1 MASKILLISI
11 NRCNEP
17 YPVFPLGLAYI
28 AAALH
33 RAGHQ
38 TRLLDWQENRP
49 AIAETLAEFQPDIVG
64 ISLRNIDDV
73 LIKKRQTFFD
83 DLSGLCAEIK
93 RHTTCPII
101 LGGSGYSI
109 FPEELVALSGADFGI
124 QGQGEESLVSL
135 VSALEQKT
143 DYSNIS
149 GLVFRNA
156 DRIIMNPRRDNA
168 RLLDRLAIPERP
180 DHLIEYYLRNSSMLN
195 IQTQRGCAFRCC
207 YCTYPVIEG
216 RHYQRRA
223 PDAVAGEF
231 EALQHL
237 GARYLFIVDTV
248 FNSSVEHVAGICE
261 AILKK
266 NLKLQWGCFLH
277 PKNLTPGLMRL
288 MARAGLSHI
297 EFGSDSFCDPVLEAY
312 GKSFT
317 FDDILESSELARHEK
332 VDYCHFLICGGPGE
346 TRETLNLSFW
356 NSQRLRRSVILAVV
370 GMRIYPGTPLY
381 ERARHE
387 GSAWIGADLLKPQYY
402 LSPALTEDEVF
413 AHLHEFGRLS
423 PAWIIGDPTPLYKN
437 LSERLRAKGIV
448 GPLWNHIATMQ
459 RLSGTSR
466 TGSKSIELRPEITLP
481 DFNSL

>member
-11 NRCNEP
+11 NQCNEP

-28 AAALH
+28 ATALH

-38 TRLLDWQENRP
+38 TRLLDWQMNRP
-49 AIAETLAEFQPDIVG
+49 AIAGTLAEFQPDFVG

-93 RHTTCPII
+93 QRASCPII
-101 LGGSGYSI
+101 LGGSGFSI
-109 FPEELVALSGADFGI
+109 FPEELLSLSGADFGI
-124 QGQGEESLVSL
+124 QGEGEKSVVSL

-143 DYSNIS
+143 DYSNTA

-156 DRIIMNPRRDNA
+156 DRIIMNSRRDIV
-168 RLLDRLAIPERP
+168 RLGRQAMPERP
-180 DHLIEYYLRNSSMLN
+180 GHLVEFYLRNSAMLN
-195 IQTQRGCAFRCC
+195 IQTQRGCAFHCC

-223 PDAVAGEF
+223 PDAVADEF
-231 EALQHL
+231 EALQNL
-237 GARYLFIVDTV
+237 GAKYLFIVDAV
-248 FNSSVEHVAGICE
+248 FNSSNEHVTGICE

-266 NLKLQWGCFLH
+266 DLKLKWGCFLH
-277 PKNLTPGLMRL
+277 PKNLTPELMRL

-297 EFGSDSFCDPVLEAY
+297 EFGTDSFCDPVLEAY

-317 FDDILESSELARHEK
+317 FDDIFKSSELARHEK
-332 VDYCHFLICGGPGE
+332 VDYCHFLIFGGPGE
-346 TRETLNLSFW
+346 TRETLKLSFE

-387 GSAWIGADLLKPQYY
+387 GIVWNGVELLQPQYY

-413 AHLHEFGRLS
+413 ARLHEFARLS
-423 PAWIIGDPTPLYKN
+423 PAWIIGDPTPLYRK

-448 GPLWNHIATMQ
+448 GPLWNHFAMMQQLAGVPHMGSTSIA
-459 RLSGTSR
+459 R
-466 TGSKSIELRPEITLP
+466 RPGKTLP